1 MEGGIYTE
9 KRKWLRVLEERQPD
23 KVLFM
28 ENNPLGV
35 LPELPDA
42 RVRGALRCPC
52 GFGGTE

>member
-28 ENNPLGV
+28 ENNPIGV